1 LKYEKRRR
9 RRRRRSLLGL
19 GFLRGGIFKSH
30 GWSDWQ
36 EMEVLTNED

>member
-1 LKYEKRRR
+1 MKEEE
-9 RRRRRSLLGL
+9 SL
-19 GFLRGGIFKSH
+19 GFRVPERGGIFKSH